1 MAIGNDHLQSIMQNV
16 SNWMTTSESGLNL
29 LVQLA
34 MTILMQI
41 LRLRHC
47 QTDSEIVSSHPHH
60 SSHQTL
66 SPLESIIYTQ
76 PKQRDTLRI
85 IPVVTSY
92 MSNIFNRRLPLLS
105 CRLLR
110 RFAIE
115 FQMSLLA
122 CLDMEPDQIRLTFL
136 QRLPD
141 DLESDQLKIAVIEFV
156 EACISKQPGLTE
168 AFFKIKNERRH
179 IQKGPKPKDI
189 GDGILTYMTQYLDT
203 IAQDPLRISSPLLSK
218 IMSLFHALWK
228 NNMQSLVQDLIAD
241 TDFWT
246 SLFNPLFGPIK
257 PDIQAYSQLFN
268 ILGIEMFRYSNDN
281 PMDESSPLYPTY
293 KRFFSSEHF
302 EKWID
307 HVLTLP
313 RETIT
318 DQVLEETPEWLCRLQ
333 SFKDLIVLV
342 MRKKAITIPNSSK
355 TIFARKCLQVLV
367 DRSEYLDDYRPFII
381 LSELY
386 LILLMSFDCK
396 YTETS
401 SEDTDLLNCVTRL
414 LNQTAISYRDIN
426 ARARESVLAIALR
439 SIELH
444 QKALFTNHDSVN
456 AFMQSIVEI
465 LCYELSITENLVIA
479 NKKLVDQTQHTAN
492 AHLSFV
498 LSLTLLKKML
508 QTSATEQFST
518 KWQQHIISNRIV
530 NRLLSCLNA
539 SLQIYQFRKIV
550 TEMLDVLIVLA
561 QSSCSSE
568 LLHTDIGNYLWMKL
582 LPPKELLQILGNA
595 STPSDRSITKTQ
607 VTEPATERRW
617 QTNDWWPIYARG
629 IQLVTV
635 LLQEHR
641 HIFIKD
647 ALLFVGVHEEFI
659 VDSILLGKHTMDAE
673 AIVLIRT
680 ALFMV
685 AEMVNYEKYWRL
697 EHSSSMISL
706 MVRFDIL
713 YLLKSTNKQFVILFF
728 SEAFKVYWITV
739 FRFFIARRF

>member
-1 MAIGNDHLQSIMQNV
+1 MQNV

-41 LRLRHC
+41 LRLRHT
-47 QTDSEIVSSHPHH
+47 QVEDESTASNQHH
-60 SSHQTL
+60 LHHTL

-189 GDGILTYMTQYLDT
+189 GDGILTYMAQYLDT
-203 IAQDPLRISSPLLSK
+203 ISQDPLRISSPLLSK

-228 NNMQSLVQDLIAD
+228 NNMQSLVQDLITG

-257 PDIQAYSQLFN
+257 PDIQAYSQLLN
-268 ILGIEMFRYSNDN
+268 ILGIEMFRCTPESV
-281 PMDESSPLYPTY
+281 MDANTSLQNTY
-293 KRFFSSEHF
+293 KRFFSPEHF
-302 EKWID
+302 EKWVD
-307 HVLTLP
+307 HIFTLP
-313 RETIT
+313 LETIS
-318 DQVLEETPEWLCRLQ
+318 DQVLDETPEWLCRLQ

-342 MRKKAITIPNSSK
+342 IRKKIITIPQSCK
-355 TIFARKCLQVLV
+355 IYFARKCLQVLV
-367 DRSEYLDDYRPFII
+367 ERSEYMDDYRPFII

-396 YTETS
+396 YTES
-401 SEDTDLLNCVTRL
+401 DSEESELLNGITRL

-426 ARARESVLAIALR
+426 ARARESVLALALR
-439 SIELH
+439 AIELH
-444 QKALFTNHDSVN
+444 QKGLFSNHESVN
-456 AFMQSIVEI
+456 EFMQSIIEI
-465 LCYELSITENLVIA
+465 LCYELSISENLVIA
-479 NKKLVDQTQHTAN
+479 NKKQIDQKPSATS
-492 AHLSFV
+492 HLSFV

-508 QTSATEQFST
+508 QASTKDQFAN
-518 KWQQHIISNRIV
+518 KWQQQIISNRIV

-539 SLQIYQFRKIV
+539 SLQMYQFRKIV
-550 TEMLDVLIVLA
+550 MEMLDVLIVLA

-582 LPPKELLQILGNA
+582 LPPKELLQILGNV
-595 STPSDRSITKTQ
+595 STTNDRALSKTQ
-607 VTEPATERRW
+607 VAEPTVERQW

-641 HIFIKD
+641 HIFIKE

-659 VDSILLGKHTMDAE
+659 VDSVLLGKHTMDAE

-685 AEMVNYEKYWRL
+685 AELVKYEKDWRL

-706 MVRFDIL
+706 MV
-713 YLLKSTNKQFVILFF
+713 S
-728 SEAFKVYWITV
+728 
-739 FRFFIARRF
+739 

>member
-1 MAIGNDHLQSIMQNV
+1 MQNV

-41 LRLRHC
+41 LRLRHN
-47 QTDSEIVSSHPHH
+47 QALPETHASNPHH
-60 SSHQTL
+60 SPSDLL

-179 IQKGPKPKDI
+179 IHKGPKPKDI

-228 NNMQSLVQDLIAD
+228 NNMQSLVQDLITD

-268 ILGIEMFRYSNDN
+268 ILGIEMFRCPSDT
-281 PMDESSPLYPTY
+281 PMETTAPLHKTFE
-293 KRFFSSEHF
+293 RFFSAEHF
-302 EKWID
+302 EKWVD
-307 HVLTLP
+307 HILTLP
-313 RETIT
+313 QETIT
-318 DQVLEETPEWLCRLQ
+318 DQVLDETPEWLCRLQ

-342 MRKKAITIPNSSK
+342 IRKKAIQIPHGCK
-355 TIFARKCLQVLV
+355 TFFARKCLQVLV

-396 YTETS
+396 YTES
-401 SEDTDLLNCVTRL
+401 ASEDEELLNGVTQL
-414 LNQTAISYRDIN
+414 LNRTAISYRDIN
-426 ARARESVLAIALR
+426 ARSRESVLAIALHLIEIHHK
-439 SIELH
+439 SIFSNHEL
-444 QKALFTNHDSVN
+444 VN
-456 AFMQSIVEI
+456 DFMRSIVEI
-465 LCYELSITENLVIA
+465 LCYELTITENLVIN
-479 NKKLVDQTQHTAN
+479 NKKQTDQTTTN
-492 AHLSFV
+492 SHLSFV
-498 LSLTLLKKML
+498 LSLTLLKKMSEI
-508 QTSATEQFST
+508 SAREHYSV
-518 KWQQHIISNRIV
+518 KWQQQIISTRIV

-568 LLHTDIGNYLWMKL
+568 LMHTDIGNYLWMKL
-582 LPPKELLQILGNA
+582 LPPKELLQIIGNA
-595 STPSDRSITKTQ
+595 TTTNDRSLSKTPVGETKTD
-607 VTEPATERRW
+607 RRW
-617 QTNDWWPIYARG
+617 QTQDWWPIYARG

-659 VDSILLGKHTMDAE
+659 VDAVLLGKHTMDAE

-680 ALFMV
+680 SLFMV
-685 AEMVNYEKYWRL
+685 AELVKYEKEWRL

-706 MVRFDIL
+706 MV
-713 YLLKSTNKQFVILFF
+713 S
-728 SEAFKVYWITV
+728 
-739 FRFFIARRF
+739 

>member
-41 LRLRHC
+41 LRLRHN
-47 QTDSEIVSSHPHH
+47 QTESETVPSHTQH
-60 SSHQTL
+60 SL

-203 IAQDPLRISSPLLSK
+203 ISQDPLRISSPLLSK

-268 ILGIEMFRYSNDN
+268 ILGIEMFRCSSDALA
-281 PMDESSPLYPTY
+281 DASSPLHKTY
-293 KRFFSSEHF
+293 KRFFSTEHF
-302 EKWID
+302 EKWVDNI
-307 HVLTLP
+307 LTLP
-313 RETIT
+313 QETIS
-318 DQVLEETPEWLCRLQ
+318 DQVLDETPEWLCRLQ

-342 MRKKAITIPNSSK
+342 LRKKSITIPHRSK
-355 TIFARKCLQVLV
+355 TFFAHKCLDVLV
-367 DRSEYLDDYRPFII
+367 DRSEYLNDYRPFII

-396 YTETS
+396 YTES
-401 SEDTDLLNCVTRL
+401 DSEDTKLLSGITRL

-426 ARARESVLAIALR
+426 TRARESVLAIALR

-444 QKALFTNHDSVN
+444 QTTLFSNHETVN
-456 AFMQSIVEI
+456 EFMQSIVDI
-465 LCYELSITENLVIA
+465 LCYELSNTENLVIA
-479 NKKLVDQTQHTAN
+479 NKRQFDQISSTN
-492 AHLSFV
+492 AHLPFV

-508 QTSATEQFST
+508 QASVKEQFSN
-518 KWQQHIISNRIV
+518 KWQQQIIEHRIV

-539 SLQIYQFRKIV
+539 SLQAYPFRKIV
-550 TEMLDVLIVLA
+550 TEMLDVLIVIA

-582 LPPKELLQILGNA
+582 LPPKELLQVLGNA
-595 STPSDRSITKTQ
+595 STPANDRSTGKTQ
-607 VTEPATERRW
+607 SSEPIVERRW

-641 HIFIKD
+641 HIFIKE

-659 VDSILLGKHTMDAE
+659 VDSVLLGKHTMDAE
-673 AIVLIRT
+673 AIVMIRT
-680 ALFMV
+680 ALFLV
-685 AEMVNYEKYWRL
+685 AELVRYEKEWRL

-706 MVRFDIL
+706 MVR
-713 YLLKSTNKQFVILFF
+713 KILF
-728 SEAFKVYWITV
+728 I
-739 FRFFIARRF
+739 